1 MQITPGS
8 SPLTLAMLKALGG
21 QSAGGNTVTAALA
34 PSGSTDPA
42 GGNPARN
49 EPAGPPEP
57 GRIIPRGS
65 FVDLK
70 A

>member
-1 MQITPGS
+1 MQIGTTP
-8 SPLTLAMLKALGG
+8 SPLSLAMLKTLGS
-21 QSAGGNTVTAALA
+21 QLA
-34 PSGSTDPA
+34 PAASAPA
-42 GGNPARN
+42 PQPDLGAAAPQRN

-57 GRIIPRGS
+57 GRIVPRGS

>member
-1 MQITPGS
+1 MQIGNGT
-8 SPLTLAMLKALGG
+8 SPLTLAMLKTLGS
-21 QSAGGNTVTAALA
+21 QVAGGAPAAV
-34 PSGSTDPA
+34 SPA
-42 GGNPARN
+42 VPDLGQNAPARN

-57 GRIIPRGS
+57 GRTIPRGS

>member
-1 MQITPGS
+1 MQIGNGT
-8 SPLTLAMLKALGG
+8 SPLTLAMLKTLGSQGASTTSTTATAAMPDLG
-21 QSAGGNTVTAALA
+21 QSS
-34 PSGSTDPA
+34 PD
-42 GGNPARN
+42 RN

-57 GRIIPRGS
+57 GRIFPRGS